1 MHHVTDDITLFQQH
15 NIMHNAVW
23 DLAMQ
28 GVADLHF
35 EGTRTIV
42 NQLYMIRIHKSRSR
56 LDRLP

>member
-35 EGTRTIV
+35 EGIYKNYCQSTIHD
-42 NQLYMIRIHKSRSR
+42 Q
-56 LDRLP
+56 DP